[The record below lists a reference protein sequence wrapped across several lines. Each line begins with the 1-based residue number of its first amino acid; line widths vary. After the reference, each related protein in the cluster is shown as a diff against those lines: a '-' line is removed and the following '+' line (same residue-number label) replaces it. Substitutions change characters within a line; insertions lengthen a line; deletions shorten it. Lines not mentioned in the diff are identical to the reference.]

1 MKNRNR
7 EKNYPKKRS
16 RMDANQ
22 KNEISWYRRQRRK
35 FKKPI
40 KSRGAPPAVMV
51 FRGFDVEIFFR
62 ENFTKR
68 KYENFLKRAEQSMNE
83 FLENFNAETRE
94 FYEKNRLNF
103 AAENDIV

>member
-7 EKNYPKKRS
+7 EKNYPKKRI
-16 RMDANQ
+16 RINQ
-22 KNEISWYRRQRRK
+22 NKKNEISWYRRQRRK

-40 KSRGAPPAVMV
+40 KPRAAPPAVIAYSRFCIEV
-51 FRGFDVEIFFR
+51 FFR

-83 FLENFNAETRE
+83 FYECLNAEMQKSVE
-94 FYEKNRLNF
+94 LCGE
-103 AAENDIV
+103 

>member
-16 RMDANQ
+16 RMDAQ
-22 KNEISWYRRQRRK
+22 AKREISLYRKHVRKFRKPIKPRCSPPVRIINYGFCIEIFFPETFTRRK
-35 FKKPI
+35 F
-40 KSRGAPPAVMV
+40 
-51 FRGFDVEIFFR
+51 D
-62 ENFTKR
+62 
-68 KYENFLKRAEQSMNE
+68 NFLRRAEQSMNE
-83 FLENFNAETRE
+83 FLESFNAETRE

>member
-1 MKNRNR
+1 
-7 EKNYPKKRS
+7 
-16 RMDANQ
+16 MDANQ

>member
-1 MKNRNR
+1 MLARTAACSSIFFSKKNDLS
-7 EKNYPKKRS
+7 KTFFLI
-16 RMDANQ
+16 M
-22 KNEISWYRRQRRK
+22 I
-35 FKKPI
+35 
-40 KSRGAPPAVMV
+40 
-51 FRGFDVEIFFR
+51 IFFR